1 MPLSTCWSPVH
12 PSFSALI
19 VCEHIFSVALLS
31 GGSAVRSVSTLSL
44 DSEVLVGPRD
54 WDPKAGSGTEKE
66 TRALGLREYP
76 HRSHPTHAVR
86 GDCVFTNIGILLWP
100 WRA

>member
-1 MPLSTCWSPVH
+1 MASLIDGV
-12 PSFSALI
+12 AVRGKLI
-19 VCEHIFSVALLS
+19 VVGVANDPMP
-31 GGSAVRSVSTLSL
+31 VSTLSL